1 MASCVATLRQ
11 LVEAVA
17 VRVPV
22 APAFGRYCHA
32 VSSAIL
38 YWPLVATSH
47 SSVMP
52 LGGSRLATTLQ
63 APPKSSR
70 VPGTV
75 VVTEGAVTSVDPV
88 EPLLWAPAALTGVCR
103 LACLIAA
110 IPPAMS

>member
-22 APAFGRYCHA
+22 VPAFGRYCHA

-70 VPGTV
+70 VPGT
-75 VVTEGAVTSVDPV
+75 GVDPV

-103 LACLIAA
+103 LASLIAA